1 MVQILHPM
9 VQILHPWVHL
19 LQGRVQELHPESVIL
34 LNQSMNLLL
43 VDQLALITLN
53 SRRPIGWIIKN
64 PRSLSRYAA
73 GNGDGADP
81 DGYP

>member
-1 MVQILHPM
+1 MHMVKMTKWHVVRMTSSHLVKMTKCYKRIQQRIL
-9 VQILHPWVHL
+9 QRL
-19 LQGRVQELHPESVIL
+19 L
-34 LNQSMNLLL
+34 M